1 MKPLL
6 DLQLAT
12 QASETCP
19 SRQQLQDWVQL
30 ALLESTPAE
39 CEVTVRLVDED
50 ESRMLNLTYRG
61 KDKPTNVL
69 SFPFDDPIDLPAE
82 GELSLLGDLVI
93 CAPLVSLEAEQ
104 QDKPLQHHWAHLVI
118 HGLLHLQGLDHENA
132 QEAEAMEALETRL
145 LATLGIPDP
154 YTSPAIH
161 HQQQV
166 D

>member
-1 MKPLL
+1 MKPLI

-12 QASETCP
+12 QDAATCP
-19 SRQQLQDWVQL
+19 SRQQLQEWVQL
-30 ALLESTPAE
+30 ALLESTPPE
-39 CEVTVRLVDED
+39 CEVTLRLVDEE
-50 ESRMLNLTYRG
+50 ESRLLNQTYRG

-69 SFPFDDPIDLPAE
+69 SFPFDDPIDLAAE

-93 CAPLVSLEAEQ
+93 CAPLVSREAEQ

-118 HGLLHLQGLDHENA
+118 HGLLHLQGLDHENT

-154 YTSPAIH
+154 YTPTH